1 MSTLRERSVFT
12 GVAAI
17 VSDLYKIENS
27 NVDTSSSNKF
37 KKTNAKYNIFLTF
50 HLIAIINLQYKIID
64 NISTI

>member
-37 KKTNAKYNIFLTF
+37 KKTDTKYNIFLTF
-50 HLIAIINLQYKIID
+50 HLIAIINLQY
-64 NISTI
+64 